1 MTGPARTT
9 ARDRGQ
15 QPPVIFSRRP
25 ADPAPRLLRHALSRV
40 RGHFLRSV
48 AWAALRQSAFLAMPW
63 LLGRAVD
70 AEVQTGSP
78 GGALLYGGAFLA
90 AACVEYAGM
99 RGWQL
104 WATLADNRA
113 GTWLRTRL
121 LKAILA
127 VDTDTLQRR
136 TGTFGDLTTRATR
149 DVDTVLV
156 WIHGLTTWVVI
167 GLTALVLVPA
177 IGGLDPLLLL
187 VAAATV
193 PVLLVVNRVFPP
205 VFGRRAEHLAAA
217 HGARSSA
224 ADELLSA
231 LLPLRGVGADHVL
244 VERHHRHSSEVTRS
258 TLRLASVGSVWEAV
272 AFSVPL
278 LAVTAGLLAGGLAVA
293 DGRITVGA
301 LTTFVLWMG
310 TVSLAVNALIGRLG
324 DFAEARVAAD
334 RIARVLEL
342 PAPPRPYA
350 ELPGRGVL
358 RVDGLTVRRPDRAT
372 VGPLTLT
379 AAPGEWVALTGP
391 TGSGKSTLLRAVA
404 QLVPASGTAA
414 YGDVRLDTLDPEQL
428 YALVG
433 FVPEGPL
440 LLHGTVT
447 ENLLLPGD
455 RPPAEVAAAAHTAGL
470 DLALA
475 QLPDGL
481 DTEVGERGG
490 ALSGGQRQLVALARA
505 LLRDCPV
512 LLLDDVT
519 SALDAATEAEVLDRL
534 RAATADRIVLFA
546 THAPAVR
553 ARADREITLAAPGA
567 RETPPREPGT
577 GESPGAGNTPPRK
590 PGTGKSAPI
599 STPAREQESLHG

>member
-1 MTGPARTT
+1 M
-9 ARDRGQ
+9 
-15 QPPVIFSRRP
+15 IFSRHP
-25 ADPAPRLLRHALSRV
+25 ADPATRLLRRTLSRV

-70 AEVQTGSP
+70 AGVQAGSP
-78 GGALLYGGAFLA
+78 RGALLYGGAFLA

-121 LKAILA
+121 LTAILA

-149 DVDTVLV
+149 DVDTVIV

-177 IGGLDPLLLL
+177 VAGLDPLLLL

-205 VFGRRAEHLAAA
+205 LFGRRAEHLAAA
-217 HGARSSA
+217 HGARGSA
-224 ADELLSA
+224 AEQLLSA
-231 LLPLRGVGADHVL
+231 LLPLRGVGADHLL
-244 VERHHRHSSEVTRS
+244 VERHHRHNAEVTRA
-258 TLRLASVGSVWEAV
+258 TKRLASVSSVWEAV
-272 AFSVPL
+272 AFAVPL
-278 LAVTAGLLAGGLAVA
+278 LAVTAGLLVGGLAVA

-310 TVSLAVNALIGRLG
+310 TVSLAVNAMIARLG
-324 DFAEARVAAD
+324 DLAEARVAAD
-334 RIARVLEL
+334 RIARILEL
-342 PAPPRPYA
+342 PEPARPYVD
-350 ELPGRGVL
+350 LPARNVL
-358 RVDGLTVRRPDRAT
+358 RVDGLTVRRPDRAV

-379 AAPGEWVALTGP
+379 AAPGEWVVLTGP

-414 YGDVRLDTLDPEQL
+414 YGDVPLSGVDPEQL

-455 RPPAEVAAAAHTAGL
+455 RPAAEVAAAAHTAGL

-475 QLPDGL
+475 QLTDGL
-481 DTEVGERGG
+481 DTQVGERGG
-490 ALSGGQRQLVALARA
+490 ALSGGQRQLVTLARA
-505 LLRDCPV
+505 LLRDSPV

-519 SALDAATEAEVLDRL
+519 SALDAATEAAVLDRL

-553 ARADREITLAAPGA
+553 AHADREITLAAPRVSGA
-567 RETPPREPGT
+567 RDTAAAPTAPA
-577 GESPGAGNTPPRK
+577 AGRTTTVPAPA
-590 PGTGKSAPI
+590 SAPAH
-599 STPAREQESLHG
+599 PAPEQEPLHG

>member
-1 MTGPARTT
+1 M
-9 ARDRGQ
+9 
-15 QPPVIFSRRP
+15 
-25 ADPAPRLLRHALSRV
+25 
-40 RGHFLRSV
+40 RGHVLRSV

-70 AEVQTGSP
+70 AGVQAGSP
-78 GGALLYGGAFLA
+78 RGALLYGGAFLA

-121 LKAILA
+121 LTAILA

-149 DVDTVLV
+149 DVDTVIV

-167 GLTALVLVPA
+167 GLTAFVLVPA
-177 IGGLDPLLLL
+177 VAGLDPLLLL

-193 PVLLVVNRVFPP
+193 PVLLAVNRVFPP
-205 VFGRRAEHLAAA
+205 LFGRRAEHLAAA
-217 HGARSSA
+217 HGARGSA
-224 ADELLSA
+224 AEQLLSA
-231 LLPLRGVGADHVL
+231 HLPLRGVGADHLL
-244 VERHHRHSSEVTRS
+244 VERHHRHSTEVTRA
-258 TLRLASVGSVWEAV
+258 TKRLASVGSVWEAV
-272 AFSVPL
+272 AFAVPL
-278 LAVTAGLLAGGLAVA
+278 LAVTAGLLVGGLAVA

-301 LTTFVLWMG
+301 LTTFVLWTG
-310 TVSLAVNALIGRLG
+310 TVSLAVNAMIARLG
-324 DFAEARVAAD
+324 GFTEARVAAD
-334 RIARVLEL
+334 RIARILEL
-342 PAPPRPYA
+342 PEPARPYVD
-350 ELPGRGVL
+350 LPGRDVL
-358 RVDGLTVRRPDRAT
+358 RVDGLTVRRPDRAA
-372 VGPLTLT
+372 VGPPTLT
-379 AAPGEWVALTGP
+379 AAPGEWVVLTGP

-414 YGDVRLDTLDPEQL
+414 YGEVPLARLDPEQL
-428 YALVG
+428 NALVG

-455 RPPAEVAAAAHTAGL
+455 RPPAEVAAAHTAGL

-475 QLPDGL
+475 QSADGL
-481 DTEVGERGG
+481 DTQVGERGG
-490 ALSGGQRQLVALARA
+490 ALSGGQRQLVTLARA
-505 LLRDCPV
+505 LLRDSPV

-519 SALDAATEAEVLDRL
+519 SAPDAATEAAVLDRL

-553 ARADREITLAAPGA
+553 AHADREITLAAPPVSGTRGTA
-567 RETPPREPGT
+567 AATPTAPGT
-577 GESPGAGNTPPRK
+577 GQTTTAATATLPAPAAPP
-590 PGTGKSAPI
+590 AP
-599 STPAREQESLHG
+599 EQEPLHG

>member
-1 MTGPARTT
+1 M
-9 ARDRGQ
+9 
-15 QPPVIFSRRP
+15 IFSRSP
-25 ADPAPRLLRHALSRV
+25 ADPSTRLLRRALSQV
-40 RGHFLRSV
+40 RGHLLRSV

-70 AEVQTGSP
+70 EGVQAGSP
-78 GGALLYGGAFLA
+78 GGALLYGGGFLA

-113 GTWLRTRL
+113 GAWLRTRL

-167 GLTALVLVPA
+167 GLTAFVLVPA
-177 IGGLDPLLLL
+177 IGRLDPLLLL

-217 HGARSSA
+217 HGARGSA
-224 ADELLSA
+224 ADELLTA

-244 VERHHRHSSEVTRS
+244 VERHHRHSAEVTRS
-258 TLRLASVGSVWEAV
+258 TLRLATVGSVWEAV
-272 AFSVPL
+272 AFAVPL
-278 LAVTAGLLAGGLAVA
+278 LAVTAGLLVGGLAVA

-310 TVSLAVNALIGRLG
+310 TVSLAVNAMIARLG
-324 DFAEARVAAD
+324 DLAEARIAAG
-334 RIARVLEL
+334 RIARVLDL
-342 PAPPRPYA
+342 PDPPRPYVG
-350 ELPGRGVL
+350 LPEHDVL
-358 RVDGLTVRRPDRAT
+358 RINGLTVMRPDRAPI
-372 VGPLTLT
+372 GPLTLT
-379 AAPGEWVALTGP
+379 ATPGEWIALTGP
-391 TGSGKSTLLRAVA
+391 TGSGKSTLLRAIA
-404 QLVPASGTAA
+404 QLVPSSGTATF
-414 YGDVRLDTLDPEQL
+414 GDVPLHTLDPEQL
-428 YALVG
+428 HRLVG

-440 LLHGTVT
+440 LLHGTVA

-455 RPPAEVAAAAHTAGL
+455 RPPAEVAGATHTAGL

-475 QLPDGL
+475 QVPDGL
-481 DTEVGERGG
+481 DAQVGERGG
-490 ALSGGQRQLVALARA
+490 ELSGGQRQLVTLARA
-505 LLRDCPV
+505 LLRDSPV

-519 SALDAATEAEVLDRL
+519 SALDAGTEAEVLDRL
-534 RAATADRIVLFA
+534 RAATADRVVLFA

-553 ARADREITLAAPGA
+553 ARVDREITLAATPGTAHTEPPVPGA
-567 RETPPREPGT
+567 R
-577 GESPGAGNTPPRK
+577 GAAPV
-590 PGTGKSAPI
+590 SAR
-599 STPAREQESLHG
+599 ALEQEPLHG

>member
-1 MTGPARTT
+1 M
-9 ARDRGQ
+9 
-15 QPPVIFSRRP
+15 IFSRRP
-25 ADPAPRLLRHALSRV
+25 ADPATRLLRRTLSRV

-70 AEVQTGSP
+70 AGVQARSP
-78 GGALLYGGAFLA
+78 RGALLYGGAFLA

-121 LKAILA
+121 LTAILA

-149 DVDTVLV
+149 DVDTVIV

-177 IGGLDPLLLL
+177 VAGLDPLLLL

-205 VFGRRAEHLAAA
+205 LFGRRAEHLAAA
-217 HGARSSA
+217 HGARGSA
-224 ADELLSA
+224 AEQLLSA
-231 LLPLRGVGADHVL
+231 LLPLRGVGADHLL
-244 VERHHRHSSEVTRS
+244 VERHHRHSTEVTGA
-258 TLRLASVGSVWEAV
+258 TKRLASVSSVWEAV
-272 AFSVPL
+272 AFAVPL
-278 LAVTAGLLAGGLAVA
+278 LAVTAGLLVGGLAVA

-310 TVSLAVNALIGRLG
+310 TVSLAVNAMIARLG

-334 RIARVLEL
+334 RIARILEL
-342 PAPPRPYA
+342 PEPARPYVG
-350 ELPGRGVL
+350 LPGRDVL
-358 RVDGLTVRRPDRAT
+358 RVDGLTVRRPDRAV

-379 AAPGEWVALTGP
+379 AAPGEWVVLTGP

-404 QLVPASGTAA
+404 QLVPASGIAT
-414 YGDVRLDTLDPEQL
+414 YGNVPLSSLDPEQL

-455 RPPAEVAAAAHTAGL
+455 RPAAEVAAAAHTAGL
-470 DLALA
+470 DLALDRSA
-475 QLPDGL
+475 DGL
-481 DTEVGERGG
+481 DTQVGERGG
-490 ALSGGQRQLVALARA
+490 ALSGGQRQLVTLARA
-505 LLRDCPV
+505 LLRDSPV

-519 SALDAATEAEVLDRL
+519 SALDAATEAAVLDRL

-553 ARADREITLAAPGA
+553 ARADREITLAAPPVSGTRGTA
-567 RETPPREPGT
+567 AATPTAPGT
-577 GESPGAGNTPPRK
+577 GQTTAAATAVLPVPAAPAAPP
-590 PGTGKSAPI
+590 AP
-599 STPAREQESLHG
+599 EQEPLHG

>member
-1 MTGPARTT
+1 M
-9 ARDRGQ
+9 
-15 QPPVIFSRRP
+15 IFSRSP
-25 ADPAPRLLRHALSRV
+25 ADPSVRLLRRALTQV

-48 AWAALRQSAFLAMPW
+48 AWAALRQSAFLTMPW

-70 AEVQTGSP
+70 EGVEAGSP
-78 GGALLYGGAFLA
+78 GGALLYGGGFLA

-177 IGGLDPLLLL
+177 IGRLDPLLLL

-217 HGARSSA
+217 HGARGSA
-224 ADELLSA
+224 ADELLTA

-244 VERHHRHSSEVTRS
+244 VERHHRHSAEVTRS
-258 TLRLASVGSVWEAV
+258 TLRLATVGSVWEAV
-272 AFSVPL
+272 AFAVPL
-278 LAVTAGLLAGGLAVA
+278 LAVTAGLLVGGLAVA

-310 TVSLAVNALIGRLG
+310 TVSLAVNAMIARLG
-324 DFAEARVAAD
+324 DLAEARIAAG
-334 RIARVLEL
+334 RIARVLDL
-342 PAPPRPYA
+342 PDPPRPYVG
-350 ELPGRGVL
+350 LPERDVL
-358 RVDGLTVRRPDRAT
+358 RINGLTVTRPDRAPI
-372 VGPLTLT
+372 GPLTLT
-379 AAPGEWVALTGP
+379 ATPGEWIALTGT
-391 TGSGKSTLLRAVA
+391 TGSGKSTLLRAIA
-404 QLVPASGTAA
+404 QLVPSSGTAA
-414 YGDVRLDTLDPEQL
+414 FGDVTLDTLDPEQL
-428 YALVG
+428 HRLVG

-481 DTEVGERGG
+481 DTQVGERGG
-490 ALSGGQRQLVALARA
+490 ALSGGQRQLVTLARA
-505 LLRDCPV
+505 LLRDSPV

-519 SALDAATEAEVLDRL
+519 SALDAGTEAEVLDRL
-534 RAATADRIVLFA
+534 RAATADRIVLLA

-553 ARADREITLAAPGA
+553 ARADREITLAAPG
-567 RETPPREPGT
+567 TPGT
-577 GESPGAGNTPPRK
+577 EPPVPGAR
-590 PGTGKSAPI
+590 GTV
-599 STPAREQESLHG
+599 PAREQEPLHG

>member
-15 QPPVIFSRRP
+15 QPPVIFSRSP
-25 ADPAPRLLRHALSRV
+25 ADPSVRLLRRALTQV

-70 AEVQTGSP
+70 EGVEAGSP
-78 GGALLYGGAFLA
+78 GGALLYGGGFLA

-177 IGGLDPLLLL
+177 IGRLDPLLLL

-217 HGARSSA
+217 HGARGSA
-224 ADELLSA
+224 ADELLTA

-244 VERHHRHSSEVTRS
+244 VERHHRHSAEVTRS
-258 TLRLASVGSVWEAV
+258 TLRLATVGSVWEAV
-272 AFSVPL
+272 AFAVPL
-278 LAVTAGLLAGGLAVA
+278 LAVTAGLLVGGLAVA

-310 TVSLAVNALIGRLG
+310 TVSLAVNAMIARLG
-324 DFAEARVAAD
+324 DLAEARIAAG
-334 RIARVLEL
+334 RIARVLDL
-342 PAPPRPYA
+342 PDPPRPYVG
-350 ELPGRGVL
+350 LPERDVL
-358 RVDGLTVRRPDRAT
+358 RINGLTVTRPDRAPI
-372 VGPLTLT
+372 GPLTLT
-379 AAPGEWVALTGP
+379 ATPGEWIALTGT
-391 TGSGKSTLLRAVA
+391 TGSGKSTLLRAIA
-404 QLVPASGTAA
+404 QLVPSSGTAA
-414 YGDVRLDTLDPEQL
+414 FGDVTLDTLDPEQL
-428 YALVG
+428 HRLVG

-481 DTEVGERGG
+481 DTQVGERGG
-490 ALSGGQRQLVALARA
+490 ALSGGQRQLVTLARA
-505 LLRDCPV
+505 LLRDSPV

-519 SALDAATEAEVLDRL
+519 SALDAGTEAEVLDRL
-534 RAATADRIVLFA
+534 RAATADRIVLLA

-553 ARADREITLAAPGA
+553 ARADREITLAAPG
-567 RETPPREPGT
+567 TPGT
-577 GESPGAGNTPPRK
+577 EPPVPGAR
-590 PGTGKSAPI
+590 GTV
-599 STPAREQESLHG
+599 PAREQEPLHG

>member
-1 MTGPARTT
+1 M
-9 ARDRGQ
+9 
-15 QPPVIFSRRP
+15 IFSRSP
-25 ADPAPRLLRHALSRV
+25 ADPSTRLLRRALHRV
-40 RGHFLRSV
+40 RGAFLRSV
-48 AWAALRQSAFLAMPW
+48 GWAAVRQSAFLAMPW

-70 AEVQTGSP
+70 AGVERGSP
-78 GGALLYGGAFLA
+78 AGALLYGAAFLA

-113 GTWLRTRL
+113 GTWLRSRL

-156 WIHGLTTWVVI
+156 WIHGLTTWMVI

-177 IGGLDPLLLL
+177 IGRLDPLLLL

-217 HGARSSA
+217 HGARGSA
-224 ADELLSA
+224 ADELLTA

-244 VERHHRHSSEVTRS
+244 VERHHRHSAEVTRS
-258 TLRLASVGSVWEAV
+258 TLRLASVGAVWEAV
-272 AFSVPL
+272 AFAVPL
-278 LAVTAGLLAGGLAVA
+278 LAVTAGLFVGGLAVA

-310 TVSLAVNALIGRLG
+310 TVSLAVNAMIARLG
-324 DFAEARVAAD
+324 DLAEARIAAG
-334 RIARVLEL
+334 RIARVLDL
-342 PAPPRPYA
+342 PDPPRPYVGLPERDVLRINA
-350 ELPGRGVL
+350 LTVTRPGR
-358 RVDGLTVRRPDRAT
+358 PPI
-372 VGPLTLT
+372 GPLTLT
-379 AAPGEWVALTGP
+379 ATPGEWVALTGP
-391 TGSGKSTLLRAVA
+391 TGSGKSTLLRAIA
-404 QLVPASGTAA
+404 QLVPSSGTAA
-414 YGDVRLDTLDPEQL
+414 FGDVPLDTLDPEQL
-428 YALVG
+428 HRLVG

-470 DLALA
+470 DMALA
-475 QLPDGL
+475 QVPDGL
-481 DTEVGERGG
+481 DTQVGERGG
-490 ALSGGQRQLVALARA
+490 ALSGGQRQLVTLARA
-505 LLRDCPV
+505 LLRDSPV

-519 SALDAATEAEVLDRL
+519 SALDAGTEAEVLDRL

-546 THAPAVR
+546 THAPA
-553 ARADREITLAAPGA
+553 DREITLAAVPGTGVTESPVPGA
-567 RETPPREPGT
+567 RGT
-577 GESPGAGNTPPRK
+577 A
-590 PGTGKSAPI
+590 
-599 STPAREQESLHG
+599 PAREQEPLHG

>member
-15 QPPVIFSRRP
+15 QPPVIFSRSP
-25 ADPAPRLLRHALSRV
+25 ADPSVRLLRRALTQV

-70 AEVQTGSP
+70 EGVQAGSP
-78 GGALLYGGAFLA
+78 GGALLYGGGFLA

-177 IGGLDPLLLL
+177 IGRLDPLLLL

-217 HGARSSA
+217 HGARGSA
-224 ADELLSA
+224 ADELLTA

-244 VERHHRHSSEVTRS
+244 VERHHRHSAEVTRS
-258 TLRLASVGSVWEAV
+258 TLRLATVGSVWEAV
-272 AFSVPL
+272 AFAVPL
-278 LAVTAGLLAGGLAVA
+278 LAVTAGLLVGGLAVA

-310 TVSLAVNALIGRLG
+310 TVSLAVNAMIARLG
-324 DFAEARVAAD
+324 DLAEARIAAG
-334 RIARVLEL
+334 RIARVLDL
-342 PAPPRPYA
+342 PDPPRPYVG
-350 ELPGRGVL
+350 LPERDVL
-358 RVDGLTVRRPDRAT
+358 RINGLTVTRPDRAPI
-372 VGPLTLT
+372 GPLTLT
-379 AAPGEWVALTGP
+379 ATPGEWIALTGP
-391 TGSGKSTLLRAVA
+391 TGSGKSTLLRAIA
-404 QLVPASGTAA
+404 QLVPSSGTAA
-414 YGDVRLDTLDPEQL
+414 FGAVPLDTLDPEQL
-428 YALVG
+428 HRLVG

-447 ENLLLPGD
+447 ENLLLLLGD

-470 DLALA
+470 DRALA

-481 DTEVGERGG
+481 DTQVGERGG
-490 ALSGGQRQLVALARA
+490 ALSGGQRQLVTLARA
-505 LLRDCPV
+505 LLRDSPV

-519 SALDAATEAEVLDRL
+519 SALDAGTEAEVLDRL

-553 ARADREITLAAPGA
+553 ARADREITLAATPGTPGTEPPVPGA
-567 RETPPREPGT
+567 RGT
-577 GESPGAGNTPPRK
+577 A
-590 PGTGKSAPI
+590 
-599 STPAREQESLHG
+599 PAREQEPLHG

>member
-1 MTGPARTT
+1 M
-9 ARDRGQ
+9 
-15 QPPVIFSRRP
+15 IFSRRP
-25 ADPAPRLLRHALSRV
+25 ADPATRLLRRTLSRV

-70 AEVQTGSP
+70 AGVQAGSP
-78 GGALLYGGAFLA
+78 RGALLYGGAFLA
-90 AACVEYAGM
+90 AACVEYAGL

-104 WATLADNRA
+104 WTTLADNRA

-121 LKAILA
+121 LTAILA

-149 DVDTVLV
+149 DVDTVIV

-177 IGGLDPLLLL
+177 VAGLDPLLLL

-205 VFGRRAEHLAAA
+205 LFGRRAEHLAAA
-217 HGARSSA
+217 HGARGSA
-224 ADELLSA
+224 AEQLLSA
-231 LLPLRGVGADHVL
+231 LLPLRGVGADHLL
-244 VERHHRHSSEVTRS
+244 VERHHRHSAEVTHA
-258 TLRLASVGSVWEAV
+258 TKRLASVGSVWEAV
-272 AFSVPL
+272 AFAVPL
-278 LAVTAGLLAGGLAVA
+278 LAVTAGLLVGGLAVA

-310 TVSLAVNALIGRLG
+310 TVSLAVNAMIARLG

-334 RIARVLEL
+334 RIARILEL
-342 PAPPRPYA
+342 PEPARPYVD
-350 ELPGRGVL
+350 LPARDVL
-358 RVDGLTVRRPDRAT
+358 RVDGLTVRRPDRAA

-379 AAPGEWVALTGP
+379 AAPGEWVVLTGP

-404 QLVPASGTAA
+404 QLVPASGTVA
-414 YGDVRLDTLDPEQL
+414 YGDVPLARLDPEQL

-475 QLPDGL
+475 QSADGL
-481 DTEVGERGG
+481 DTQVGERGG
-490 ALSGGQRQLVALARA
+490 ALSGGQRQLVTLARA
-505 LLRDCPV
+505 LLRDSPV

-519 SALDAATEAEVLDRL
+519 SALDAATEAAVLDRL

-553 ARADREITLAAPGA
+553 ARADREITLASPPVSGTRDTAA
-567 RETPPREPGT
+567 ATPTAPGT
-577 GESPGAGNTPPRK
+577 GQTTAAATATLPAPAAP
-590 PGTGKSAPI
+590 SAP
-599 STPAREQESLHG
+599 EQEPLHG

>member
-1 MTGPARTT
+1 M
-9 ARDRGQ
+9 
-15 QPPVIFSRRP
+15 IFSRSP
-25 ADPAPRLLRHALSRV
+25 ADPSVRLLRRVLTQV

-70 AEVQTGSP
+70 EGVQAGSP
-78 GGALLYGGAFLA
+78 GGALLYGGGFLA

-177 IGGLDPLLLL
+177 IGRLDPLLLL

-217 HGARSSA
+217 HGARGSA
-224 ADELLSA
+224 ADELLTA

-244 VERHHRHSSEVTRS
+244 VERHHRHSAEVTRF
-258 TLRLASVGSVWEAV
+258 TLRLATVGSVWEAV
-272 AFSVPL
+272 AFAVPL
-278 LAVTAGLLAGGLAVA
+278 LAVTAGLLVGGLAVA

-310 TVSLAVNALIGRLG
+310 TVSLAVNAMIARLG
-324 DFAEARVAAD
+324 DLAEARIAAG
-334 RIARVLEL
+334 RIARVLDL
-342 PAPPRPYA
+342 PDPPRPYVG
-350 ELPGRGVL
+350 LPERDVL
-358 RVDGLTVRRPDRAT
+358 RINGLTVTRPDRAPI
-372 VGPLTLT
+372 GPLTLT
-379 AAPGEWVALTGP
+379 ATPGEWIALTGP
-391 TGSGKSTLLRAVA
+391 TGSGKSTLLRAIA
-404 QLVPASGTAA
+404 QLVPSSGTAA
-414 YGDVRLDTLDPEQL
+414 FGAVPLDTLDPEQL
-428 YALVG
+428 HRLVG

-447 ENLLLPGD
+447 ENLLLLGD

-481 DTEVGERGG
+481 DTQVGERGG
-490 ALSGGQRQLVALARA
+490 ALSGGQRQLVTLARA
-505 LLRDCPV
+505 LLRDSPV

-519 SALDAATEAEVLDRL
+519 SALDAGTEAEVLDRL

-553 ARADREITLAAPGA
+553 ARADREITLAAPGTA
-567 RETPPREPGT
+567 GTEPPV
-577 GESPGAGNTPPRK
+577 PGAR
-590 PGTGKSAPI
+590 GTA
-599 STPAREQESLHG
+599 PAREQEPLHG

>member
-15 QPPVIFSRRP
+15 QPPVIFSRSP
-25 ADPAPRLLRHALSRV
+25 ADPSTRLLRRALTQV

-70 AEVQTGSP
+70 EGVQAGSP
-78 GGALLYGGAFLA
+78 GGALLYGGGFLA

-149 DVDTVLV
+149 DVDTVLA
-156 WIHGLTTWVVI
+156 WIHGLTTWMVI

-177 IGGLDPLLLL
+177 VGRLDPLLLL

-217 HGARSSA
+217 HGARGSA
-224 ADELLSA
+224 ADELLTA

-244 VERHHRHSSEVTRS
+244 VERHHRHSAEVTRS
-258 TLRLASVGSVWEAV
+258 TLRLATVGSVWEAV
-272 AFSVPL
+272 AFAVPL
-278 LAVTAGLLAGGLAVA
+278 LAVTAGLLVGGLAVA

-310 TVSLAVNALIGRLG
+310 TVSLAVNAMIARLG
-324 DFAEARVAAD
+324 DLAEARIAAG
-334 RIARVLEL
+334 RIARVLDL
-342 PAPPRPYA
+342 PDPPRPYVG
-350 ELPGRGVL
+350 LPERDVL
-358 RVDGLTVRRPDRAT
+358 RINGLTVTRPYRAPI
-372 VGPLTLT
+372 GPLTLT
-379 AAPGEWVALTGP
+379 ATPGEWIVLTGP
-391 TGSGKSTLLRAVA
+391 TGSGKSTLLRAIA
-404 QLVPASGTAA
+404 RLVPSSGTVAF
-414 YGDVRLDTLDPEQL
+414 GDVPLDTLDPEQL
-428 YALVG
+428 HRLVG

-481 DTEVGERGG
+481 DTQVGERGG
-490 ALSGGQRQLVALARA
+490 ALSGGQRQLVTLARA
-505 LLRDCPV
+505 LLRDSPV

-519 SALDAATEAEVLDRL
+519 SALDAGTEAEVLDRL
-534 RAATADRIVLFA
+534 RAATADRIVLLA

-553 ARADREITLAAPGA
+553 ARADREITLAATPGAPGTEPPVPGA
-567 RETPPREPGT
+567 RGT
-577 GESPGAGNTPPRK
+577 A
-590 PGTGKSAPI
+590 
-599 STPAREQESLHG
+599 PAREQEPLHG

>member
-70 AEVQTGSP
+70 AGVQTGSP

-404 QLVPASGTAA
+404 RLVPASGTAA